1 MSDILA
7 KLAKILPH
15 WEEHLKEH
23 AEELES
29 WAEKLE
35 EEAQPKLAQKLKEAA
50 LLLASARLK
59 LAEAKNLQEGGELA
73 EELALCAVCAWRETC
88 QKRFTRDTGS
98 PFRCP
103 DFTRDV
109 TLKT

>member
-1 MSDILA
+1 MSKFSEQIEE
-7 KLAKILPH
+7 KLAS
-15 WEEHLKEH
+15 WEESLASQAKELEIWADK
-23 AEELES
+23 AEEEG
-29 WAEKLE
+29 
-35 EEAQPKLAQKLKEAA
+35 QPKLAAKLREAA
-50 LLLASARLK
+50 LLAGSARLK
-59 LAEAKNLQEGGELA
+59 LAEARVIKESGSLA

-109 TLKT
+109 TLKP

>member
-1 MSDILA
+1 MGETLE

-23 AEELES
+23 AEELET
-29 WAEKLE
+29 WAERLE
-35 EEAQPKLAQKLKEAA
+35 EEGEAKLARKLKEAA
-50 LLLASARLK
+50 LELAAARLK
-59 LAEAKNLQEGGELA
+59 LAEAKNLKEGSLA

-88 QKRFTRDTGS
+88 QKRFSRDTGS
-98 PFRCP
+98 PIRCP

-109 TLKT
+109 TLKA

>member
-1 MSDILA
+1 MSEILKQLEE
-7 KLAKILPH
+7 KLSQ
-15 WEEHLKEH
+15 WEKLL
-23 AEELES
+23 AEEAKELGI
-29 WAEKLE
+29 WADKAE
-35 EEAQPKLAQKLKEAA
+35 EEGQPKLATKLREAA
-50 LLLASARLK
+50 LLVGNARLK
-59 LAEAKNLQEGGELA
+59 VAEAKVIKESGSLA

-109 TLKT
+109 TLKP

>member
-1 MSDILA
+1 MSEILD

-23 AEELES
+23 AEELEN
-29 WAEKLE
+29 WAERLE
-35 EEAQPKLAQKLKEAA
+35 EEGQKKLAEKLKEAS
-50 LLLASARLK
+50 LLLSSARLK
-59 LAEAKNLQEGGELA
+59 LAEAKNIQEGGSLA

-88 QKRFTRDTGS
+88 QKRFSRDTGS
-98 PFRCP
+98 PIRCP

-109 TLKT
+109 TLKA

>member
-1 MSDILA
+1 MSETEQKLQKLLPAWDEALA
-7 KLAKILPH
+7 KQASEMESLA
-15 WEEHLKEH
+15 ERLKE
-23 AEELES
+23 EG
-29 WAEKLE
+29 K
-35 EEAQPKLAQKLKEAA
+35 PKLATKLKEAA
-50 LLLASARLK
+50 LLVGSARLK
-59 LAEAKNLQEGGELA
+59 IAEAKVIEESGSLA

-109 TLKT
+109 TLKS

>member
-1 MSDILA
+1 MSETKE
-7 KLAKILPH
+7 KLKKILPH
-15 WEEHLKEH
+15 WEEHLAEH
-23 AEELES
+23 AQDLEA

-35 EEAQPKLAQKLKEAA
+35 EEGQPRLAKKLKEAA

-59 LAEAKNLQEGGELA
+59 LAEARMIEESGSLS

-88 QKRFTRDTGS
+88 KKRFSRDTGS

-109 TLKT
+109 TLKA

>member
-1 MSDILA
+1 MSETKE
-7 KLAKILPH
+7 KLAQILPH
-15 WEEHLKEH
+15 WEEHVAEH
-23 AEELES
+23 AKEFEA
-29 WAEKLE
+29 WADRLE
-35 EEAQPKLAQKLKEAA
+35 EEGERGLAERLRKAA
-50 LLLASARLK
+50 LALGNARLT
-59 LAEAKNLQEGGELA
+59 LAETRIYLESGGRA

-109 TLKT
+109 TLKA